1 MENNIE
7 WTVFYQEFAKKLLEY
22 KDKRSE
28 LVKLVEDV
36 FSDIQ
41 LPLPTLENVN
51 DIKDIDPFTIFAL
64 FNKQGSKQEVKVKI
78 IGAFSNRLEIS
89 PNITPNSFK
98 GIPLIP
104 QMTAAFYNKKSAK
117 NDINLLWDLYTSALL
132 FSSDSSQENKKKFI
146 SIFDKVMNING
157 IGTSKLTMALYWI
170 SPKVFLSLD
179 SKNQSYLYKS
189 NLLPQV
195 FVSSL
200 PPLKNK
206 EKEHVSAEKYLQITE
221 CCKNAILAK
230 QIGFDNFIS
239 LTAKTYEESDTE
251 NKKQGLKKQND
262 EDQCDLDKNIILFG
276 PPGTGKTYNSIIYA
290 VAICE
295 NKNIEDVRK
304 DDYSEV
310 FKRYQELCKEDR
322 IAFTTFH
329 QSYGYEEFIE
339 GLKPNIEDGSADVTY
354 EKKSGIFKAFCEKA
368 GNKKLL
374 SNNLKIKE
382 NPTVWK
388 ISLEGAG
395 DNETKKDCFEN
406 DRIRMGWT
414 NLDKHVTE
422 DSKIDS
428 SVVRRILNDF
438 EYSMEV
444 GDLVVVL
451 KDQRSIDAIGVIDG
465 PYEWLQNYDSY
476 PRSRKVNWL
485 AKNINEDIYSLNHNK
500 VLVQQIVYRLNVDAD
515 EILKLAHKNNPSL
528 DITVKEESEPYV
540 FIIDEINRGNIS
552 KIFGELITLIE
563 PSKRIGA
570 KESTKVILPYSQIP
584 FGVPNNV
591 YIIGTM
597 NTADRSISLMD
608 TALRRRFSFIE
619 MLPDENLLEGL
630 KIGDIDVKKM
640 LRTINERIEC
650 LFDRE
655 HTIGHS
661 FFMELKDNP
670 TISKLSDIFKKS
682 VIPLLQEYFYEDYS
696 KIMLVLGDNCKSK
709 EAYQFI
715 KKVSVDAKKIFKSYD
730 SEIDLPDFTYEIN
743 KVAFNNIES
752 YKGIYETVELTDN
765 KQ

>member
-1 MENNIE
+1 MSELENNGLFDSTPEFKDQYVYLSIWIATALMSYE
-7 WTVFYQEFAKKLLEY
+7 KYAESENGSKNISSDDMWFEQSYIVSRAQQLLLNNGLSNIVDPARVSYWTVAGKKDAQGKEFKHWYLIESDQKEKLRRLNLIDESSEKTYPKSFIEKYGTRKVSLNGTKISINSLSDFVKNQFKEICKEESMSSFSTSQEDKNKKLE
-22 KDKRSE
+22 
-28 LVKLVEDV
+28 
-36 FSDIQ
+36 F
-41 LPLPTLENVN
+41 
-51 DIKDIDPFTIFAL
+51 
-64 FNKQGSKQEVKVKI
+64 
-78 IGAFSNRLEIS
+78 
-89 PNITPNSFK
+89 
-98 GIPLIP
+98 
-104 QMTAAFYNKKSAK
+104 
-117 NDINLLWDLYTSALL
+117 
-132 FSSDSSQENKKKFI
+132 
-146 SIFDKVMNING
+146 
-157 IGTSKLTMALYWI
+157 
-170 SPKVFLSLD
+170 
-179 SKNQSYLYKS
+179 
-189 NLLPQV
+189 
-195 FVSSL
+195 
-200 PPLKNK
+200 
-206 EKEHVSAEKYLQITE
+206 
-221 CCKNAILAK
+221 
-230 QIGFDNFIS
+230 
-239 LTAKTYEESDTE
+239 
-251 NKKQGLKKQND
+251 
-262 EDQCDLDKNIILFG
+262 DKNIILFG

-295 NKNIEDVRK
+295 NKNIEDIRNK
-304 DDYSEV
+304 DYSDV

-368 GNKKLL
+368 GNKKIL
-374 SNNLKIKE
+374 SNNLNIKE

-406 DRIRMGWT
+406 DRIRIGWT
-414 NLDKHVTE
+414 SLDKHVTE
-422 DSKIDS
+422 ESKIDS
-428 SVVRRILNDF
+428 SGVRRILNYF
-438 EYSMEV
+438 EYSMEK

-465 PYEWLQNYDSY
+465 PYEWLENVDSY
-476 PRSRKVNWL
+476 KRSRKVKWL
-485 AKNINEDIYSLNHNK
+485 AKNISEDIYSLNHNK
-500 VLVQQIVYRLNVDAD
+500 VLVQQTVYRLNVDAD
-515 EILKLAHKNNPSL
+515 EILKLALKNDPSL
-528 DITVKEESEPYV
+528 DITVQEEDNPYV

-563 PSKRIGA
+563 TSKRGIFSA
-570 KESTKVILPYSQIP
+570 KLPYTGDD
-584 FGVPNNV
+584 FTVPSNV

-619 MLPDENLLEGL
+619 MLPNEALLSDVKFENLDVSEML
-630 KIGDIDVKKM
+630 KK
-640 LRTINERIEC
+640 INKRIEC

-682 VIPLLQEYFYEDYS
+682 VIHLLQEYFYEDYN

-709 EAYQFI
+709 EDYQFI
-715 KKVSVDAKKIFKSYD
+715 KKVSVNAKDIFKGND

-743 KVAFNNIES
+743 QVSFNNIES
-752 YKGIYETVELTDN
+752 YKEIYETVELTDN

>member
-1 MENNIE
+1 M
-7 WTVFYQEFAKKLLEY
+7 
-22 KDKRSE
+22 SE
-28 LVKLVEDV
+28 L
-36 FSDIQ
+36 
-41 LPLPTLENVN
+41 ENRG
-51 DIKDIDPFTIFAL
+51 L
-64 FNKQGSKQEVKVKI
+64 
-78 IGAFSNRLEIS
+78 
-89 PNITPNSFK
+89 
-98 GIPLIP
+98 
-104 QMTAAFYNKKSAK
+104 
-117 NDINLLWDLYTSALL
+117 
-132 FSSDSSQENKKKFI
+132 
-146 SIFDKVMNING
+146 FDK
-157 IGTSKLTMALYWI
+157 TPELKDQY
-170 SPKVFLSLD
+170 VFLSIWIATALMSYEKYSELERD
-179 SKNQSYLYKS
+179 SKNISSDDMWFEQSSIRKTAEQLLSNNGLSNKVEGARTSWWTVADKDVNHPYLFKS
-189 NLLPQV
+189 DQKGSLRRLNLIDESSEKTFPKNFIEKYGDREVSLSEKQKISINKLCD
-195 FVSSL
+195 FVKNEFKALISKEEHMCSFSTSQED
-200 PPLKNK
+200 KNK
-206 EKEHVSAEKYLQITE
+206 KLE
-221 CCKNAILAK
+221 
-230 QIGFDNFIS
+230 F
-239 LTAKTYEESDTE
+239 
-251 NKKQGLKKQND
+251 
-262 EDQCDLDKNIILFG
+262 DKNIILFG

-304 DDYSEV
+304 EDYSDV
-310 FKRYQELCKEDR
+310 FKRYQELCKKDR

-368 GNKKLL
+368 GNKKVLP
-374 SNNLKIKE
+374 NNLKIKE

-395 DNETKKDCFEN
+395 DNKTKEDCFKN
-406 DRIRMGWT
+406 DRIRIGWT

-428 SVVRRILNDF
+428 SGVRRILNYF
-438 EYSMEV
+438 EYSMEE

-500 VLVQQIVYRLNVDAD
+500 VLVQQTVYRLNVDAD

-563 PSKRIGA
+563 TSKRGFFSA
-570 KESTKVILPYSQIP
+570 ILPYTGDD
-584 FGVPNNV
+584 FTVPANV

-597 NTADRSISLMD
+597 NTADRSIALMD

-619 MLPDENLLEGL
+619 MLPDENLLDGL
-630 KIGDIDVKKM
+630 KIEDLDVKEM

-670 TISKLSDIFKKS
+670 TVSKLSDIFKKS

-715 KKVSVDAKKIFKSYD
+715 KKFSVDAKKIFKSYD

-743 KVAFNNIES
+743 QVAFNNIES
-752 YKGIYETVELTDN
+752 YKQIYETVKQTDN